1 MEVHT
6 IAVIGAGA
14 MGREIA
20 YATAFGGYRTI
31 LEDVSHAVLGQS
43 LAWIKSAFDEGVL
56 RREVQGHA
64 RDAALAKMRTAH
76 TVDGAIRDADLI
88 IEAVAEEM
96 EMKIE
101 LFTLFDKFSK
111 PGAIFASSTSSLS
124 IAEMAA
130 VTFCPER
137 CLGMRFFH
145 PLPKIELCQ
154 APETSE
160 ETIAACREVARR
172 MGKEALV
179 VRESPGLV
187 TNRANALVGQQAPV
201 CSTVEAGRSG
211 RGVYAYAWPR
221 TGD

>member
-20 YATAFGGYRTI
+20 YAAAFGGYWTI
-31 LEDVSHAVLGQS
+31 LEDISREVLDQS
-43 LAWIKSAFDEGVL
+43 LAWVKSAFDEGVL
-56 RREVQGHA
+56 RREVQAHA
-64 RDAALAKMRTAH
+64 RDGALAKLGTAR

-111 PGAIFASSTSSLS
+111 PGAIFASTTSSLS

-137 CLGMRFFH
+137 CLGMRF
-145 PLPKIELCQ
+145 LPRVPKMQLCQ

-160 ETIAACREVARR
+160 ETIAACSQVASR
-172 MGKEALV
+172 MGKEVLV
-179 VRESPGLV
+179 VQESRV
-187 TNRANALVGQQAPV
+187 TNCAKARVGQQAPV
-201 CSTVEAGRSG
+201 CSTVEAGQSG
-211 RGVYAYAWPR
+211 RGVHPYPWPR